1 MAYKID
7 LKSVLVGFILGTALL
22 YTMISI
28 NKNCWLRSD
37 SQALLDNIIKTLVRQ
52 TARWSSAALQD
63 KSPLIAVLH
72 ANYGAGYL
80 WALKDIATS
89 EQIKQATNVDQL
101 EFEKKITDIQD
112 KVTKDAIKQCAD
124 FNPTTSAL
132 FVHIGWRI
140 LNIQKYIFI

>member
-7 LKSVLVGFILGTALL
+7 YKSVLVGFILGTVLL
-22 YTMISI
+22 YSIISI

-72 ANYGAGYL
+72 ANYGVAYL

-112 KVTKDAIKQCAD
+112 KVTKDAIKLCAD
-124 FNPTTSAL
+124 FNPTTNAYLSTLAGE
-132 FVHIGWRI
+132 F
-140 LNIQKYIFI
+140 

>member
-7 LKSVLVGFILGTALL
+7 YKSVLVGFILGTVLL
-22 YTMISI
+22 YSIISI

-124 FNPTTSAL
+124 FNPTTSAYL
-132 FVHIGWRI
+132 STLAGEF
-140 LNIQKYIFI
+140 